1 MKGMWRTKVFAD
13 RFPLVGPTLWML
25 SLQYFIIQLAVA
37 TAWPRPYSWL
47 HNTISD
53 LANTVCGQYG
63 SRYVCSPHH
72 SLMNASFIVLGATML
87 QGAMLI
93 YHEFQRDRGTA
104 VGFSFM
110 ALAGLGTVLV
120 GLFPEN
126 TIGSLHFVGALLP
139 FFIGNLG
146 IVILGIS
153 LRAPDW
159 LRAYSLVT
167 GIITLVALAF
177 FITHRYLGLGIGGME
192 RLVGYPQTVWLI
204 IFGIYIS
211 ANRYR
216 SHSAK

>member
-1 MKGMWRTKVFAD
+1 MRATKVFAD
-13 RFPLVGPTLWML
+13 QFPLVGPALWML

-37 TAWPRPYSWL
+37 AAWPRPYSWL

-53 LANTVCGQYG
+53 LGNTVCGQYG

-72 SLMNASFIVLGATML
+72 SLMNASFIVLGVTML

-104 VGFSFM
+104 IGFSFM

-126 TIGSLHFVGALLP
+126 TIGSLHFLGAFLP

-146 IVILGIS
+146 ILILGFS
-153 LRAPDW
+153 LLAPRW
-159 LRAYSLVT
+159 LRFYSIVT
-167 GIITLVALAF
+167 GIITLTALAF
-177 FITHRYLGLGIGGME
+177 FVTHHYLSFGIGGME

-211 ANRYR
+211 ADRYR
-216 SHSAK
+216 ARSRSR